1 MNDRFGIGW
10 RPELAA
16 GILSNLDCID
26 IVEVIADD
34 YFTAPRSQ
42 RRALNALAAQ
52 SRSRCTASPSDWR
65 RPLQS
70 NRNGCSERLGSSRKS
85 GPNFGRNI

>member
-16 GILSNLDCID
+16 GILSNLDRID

-34 YFTAPRSQ
+34 YFDSTRQNGARLTLANKSRWRS
-42 RRALNALAAQ
+42 
-52 SRSRCTASPSDWR
+52 TV
-65 RPLQS
+65 
-70 NRNGCSERLGSSRKS
+70 
-85 GPNFGRNI
+85 

>member
-16 GILSNLDCID
+16 GILSNLERID

-34 YFTAPRSQ
+34 YFDAPTDDAPR
-42 RRALNALAAQ
+42 AQ
-52 SRSRCTASPSDWR
+52 YVGRASPGSAAR
-65 RPLQS
+65 RNLGWLQPLRLINAAS
-70 NRNGCSERLGSSRKS
+70 NERHA
-85 GPNFGRNI
+85 